1 MSVALTTLD
10 GARVAAERIGDRVVR
25 TPTTPARVLS
35 DRLGARVWLKREL
48 EQRTG
53 SFKVRG
59 SFNAALSMSPEA
71 LSAGLLAF
79 SAGNHAMAVA
89 HVGATLG
96 VPVTVCMP
104 AHAVPR
110 KIEATR
116 ALGGEVVL
124 VESDLVGTA
133 HRLAAER
140 GLTLLHPFDDPA
152 VVAGHAGVGLE
163 LAADVPDVDLV
174 LVPVGGGGLISGVAA
189 AVKALVPTAR
199 VVGVEPETS
208 DVVSLSLAAG
218 RPEVLAAPR
227 SIADGLTAPIT
238 GAVPFAHIQSFVDDV
253 VRVSDEAILAALGTL
268 VREEGINAEPAA
280 AAGLAAVESGVVTV
294 RRGSTVAFV
303 ISGANISPDLLA
315 QVSRRL

>member
-1 MSVALTTLD
+1 
-10 GARVAAERIGDRVVR
+10 
-25 TPTTPARVLS
+25 
-35 DRLGARVWLKREL
+35 
-48 EQRTG
+48 
-53 SFKVRG
+53 
-59 SFNAALSMSPEA
+59 
-71 LSAGLLAF
+71 
-79 SAGNHAMAVA
+79 NHAMAVA
-89 HVGATLG
+89 HAGATLG

-116 ALGGEVVL
+116 ALGADVVL

-133 HRLAAER
+133 YRLAAER

-163 LAADVPDVDLV
+163 LVADLSDVDLV
-174 LVPVGGGGLISGVAA
+174 LVPVGGGGLISGVAT
-189 AVKALVPTAR
+189 AVKHLAPAAR

-238 GAVPFAHIQSFVDDV
+238 GEVPFRHIQSLVDEV
-253 VRVSDEAILAALGTL
+253 VRVSDDAILAALRTL
-268 VREEGINAEPAA
+268 VNEERVEAEPAA
-280 AAGLAAVESGVVTV
+280 AAGLAALESGMVRPPRGAKVVLV
-294 RRGSTVAFV
+294 V
-303 ISGANISPDLLA
+303 SGGNVSPELLA
-315 QVSRRL
+315 QVRASA

>member
-1 MSVALTTLD
+1 MNVTLTTLD
-10 GARVAAERIGDRVVR
+10 DARAAADRVGDRVVR
-25 TPTTPARVLS
+25 TPLTPAPVIS
-35 DRLGARVWLKREL
+35 ERLGTPVWLKREL
-48 EQRTG
+48 DQRTG

-59 SFNAALSMSPEA
+59 VFNAALSMPPSA
-71 LSAGLLAF
+71 LGAGLLGF

-96 VPVTVCMP
+96 APVTVCMP

-116 ALGGEVVL
+116 ALGAEVVL

-133 HRLAAER
+133 YRLVAER

-163 LAADVPDVDLV
+163 LVADLPDVDLV
-174 LVPVGGGGLISGVAA
+174 LVPVGGGGLISGVAT
-189 AVKALVPTAR
+189 AVKRLAPAAR
-199 VVGVEPETS
+199 VIGVEPETS

-218 RPEVLAAPR
+218 RPETLAAPR

-238 GAVPFAHIQSFVDDV
+238 GEVPFAHIQSLVDDV
-253 VRVSDEAILAALGTL
+253 VRVSDDAILSALRTL
-268 VREEGINAEPAA
+268 VRDEGINAEPAA
-280 AAGLAAVESGVVTV
+280 AAGLAALQSGVVTV
-294 RRGSTVAFV
+294 PPGAKVVLV
-303 ISGANISPDLLA
+303 ISGSNVSPDLLA
-315 QVSRRL
+315 QVRAGG

>member
-1 MSVALTTLD
+1 MTVALTTLEQ
-10 GARVAAERIGDRVVR
+10 ARAAADRVGDRVVR

-35 DRLGARVWLKREL
+35 GRFGATVWLKREL

-59 SFNAALSMSPEA
+59 SFNAALTMPASSLA
-71 LSAGLLAF
+71 AGLLAF

-104 AHAVPR
+104 AHAVVR

-116 ALGGEVVL
+116 ALGAEVVL

-163 LAADVPDVDLV
+163 LVADVPDVDLV
-174 LVPVGGGGLISGVAA
+174 LVPVGGGGLISGVAT
-189 AVKALVPTAR
+189 AVKQLVPTAR
-199 VVGVEPETS
+199 VIGVEPETS

-218 RPEVLAAPR
+218 HPSTLATPR

-238 GAVPFAHIQSFVDDV
+238 GDVPFAHIQSFVDDV
-253 VRVSDEAILAALGTL
+253 VRVPDDAILAALRTL
-268 VREEGINAEPAA
+268 VRDEGIPAEPAA
-280 AAGLAAVESGVVTV
+280 AAGLAALEAGLVPVPAGA
-294 RRGSTVAFV
+294 TVALV
-303 ISGANISPDLLA
+303 ISGGNVAPDLLA
-315 QVSRRL
+315 QVS

>member
-1 MSVALTTLD
+1 MSVALTTLEQ
-10 GARVAAERIGDRVVR
+10 ARAAADRVGDRVVR

-35 DRLGARVWLKREL
+35 DRFGATVFLKREL

-59 SFNAALSMSPEA
+59 SFNAALTMPASSLA
-71 LSAGLLAF
+71 AGLLAF

-104 AHAVPR
+104 AHAVVR
-110 KIEATR
+110 KIDATR
-116 ALGGEVVL
+116 ALGAEVVL

-133 HRLAAER
+133 NRLAAER

-163 LAADVPDVDLV
+163 LVADVPNVDLV
-174 LVPVGGGGLISGVAA
+174 LVPVGGGGLISGVAT
-189 AVKALVPTAR
+189 AVKRLVPTAR
-199 VVGVEPETS
+199 VIGVEPETS

-218 RPEVLAAPR
+218 HPSTLAAPR

-238 GAVPFAHIQSFVDDV
+238 GDVPFAHIQSFVDSV
-253 VRVSDEAILAALGTL
+253 VRVPDEAILAALGTL
-268 VREEGINAEPAA
+268 VREEGIPAEPAA
-280 AAGLAAVESGVVTV
+280 AAGLAALETGLVPVPAGA
-294 RRGSTVAFV
+294 TVALV
-303 ISGANISPDLLA
+303 ISGGNVAPDLLA
-315 QVSRRL
+315 QVS

>member
-1 MSVALTTLD
+1 MSVALTTLEQ
-10 GARVAAERIGDRVVR
+10 ARAAADRVGDRVVR

-35 DRLGARVWLKREL
+35 DRFGATVFLKREL

-59 SFNAALSMSPEA
+59 SFNAALTMPASSLA
-71 LSAGLLAF
+71 AGLLAF

-104 AHAVPR
+104 AHAVVR
-110 KIEATR
+110 KIDATR
-116 ALGGEVVL
+116 ALGAEVVL

-133 HRLAAER
+133 NRLAAER

-163 LAADVPDVDLV
+163 LVADVPDVDLV
-174 LVPVGGGGLISGVAA
+174 LVPVGGGGLISGVAT
-189 AVKALVPTAR
+189 AVKRLVPTAR
-199 VVGVEPETS
+199 VIGVEPETS

-218 RPEVLAAPR
+218 HPSTLAAPR

-238 GAVPFAHIQSFVDDV
+238 GDVPFAHIQSFVDDV
-253 VRVSDEAILAALGTL
+253 VRVSDDAILAALGTL
-268 VREEGINAEPAA
+268 VREEGIPAEPAA
-280 AAGLAAVESGVVTV
+280 AAGLAALESGLVSVPA
-294 RRGSTVAFV
+294 GATVALV
-303 ISGANISPDLLA
+303 ISGGNIAPDLLA
-315 QVSRRL
+315 QLR